1 MTRARRG
8 PAARLP
14 PAPTAVADAAQL
26 LAGSQP
32 LYASVATAVAAEI
45 LDGRRPVGTL
55 LPTEQEL
62 CQSFG
67 VSRSTVRQALRRLG
81 ELGLVAGAQGVGTR
95 VIADQPRGRY
105 VLAVQSVTDVMGYA
119 ARARLDIRAR
129 EPVTAD
135 AALAERIGCEP
146 GSRWIHVSGLRRPAE
161 GRGVISICDLYV
173 AEAFA
178 DLAESEDLAATPAY
192 RLIARRRGIAVEAVE
207 QDIGAIA
214 LDAAQARAL
223 GVAAGSPG
231 LHIRRQFF
239 AAAGRLIE
247 ATTNI
252 HAAAD
257 HFVYTLRLGA
267 PEEG

>member
-1 MTRARRG
+1 M
-8 PAARLP
+8 
-14 PAPTAVADAAQL
+14 ADAAQL

-32 LYASVATAVAAEI
+32 RYATVAMALAAEI

-62 CQSFG
+62 CRTFG

-105 VLAVQSVTDVMGYA
+105 VLAVRSVTDVMGYA
-119 ARARLDIRAR
+119 ARVHLDIRSR
-129 EPVTAD
+129 ERIVAD
-135 AALAERIGCEP
+135 AALAALIGCLP
-146 GSRWIHVSGLRRPAE
+146 GSRWVHVAGLRRPAD
-161 GRGVISICDLYV
+161 GGAAPISICDLYI
-173 AEAFA
+173 AEDFA
-178 DLAESEDLAATPAY
+178 DIADSPELATVPAY
-192 RLIARRRGIAVEAVE
+192 RLIARRRGIPVEAVE

-214 LDAAQARAL
+214 LDAAQAETL
-223 GVAAGSPG
+223 GVAPGSPG
-231 LHIRRQFF
+231 LSIRRQFF
-239 AAAGRLIE
+239 AAAGRLVE

-257 HFVYTLRLGA
+257 QFVYTLRLGA
-267 PEEG
+267 PDES

>member
-1 MTRARRG
+1 MT
-8 PAARLP
+8 
-14 PAPTAVADAAQL
+14 DAAQL

-32 LYASVATAVAAEI
+32 LYASVATALAAEI

-95 VIADQPRGRY
+95 VVADQPRGQY

-119 ARARLDIRAR
+119 ARARLEIGGR
-129 EPVTAD
+129 ETVTAD
-135 AALAERIGCEP
+135 ALLADRIGCQP
-146 GSRWIHVSGLRRPAE
+146 GSRWVHVSGLRRPAE
-161 GRGVISICDLYV
+161 GRGIISICDLYIADEF
-173 AEAFA
+173 AE
-178 DLAESEDLAATPAY
+178 LAMSDELAATPAY

-214 LDAAQARAL
+214 LDTAQAAAL
-223 GVAAGSPG
+223 GVAEGSPG

-239 AAAGRLIE
+239 AAAGKLIE

-252 HAAAD
+252 HAAAE
-257 HFVYTLRLGA
+257 HFVYSLRLGA
-267 PEEG
+267 PEDA

>member
-1 MTRARRG
+1 MTRMRRRG
-8 PAARLP
+8 APRLP
-14 PAPTAVADAAQL
+14 VAQDSVSDAAQL

-32 LYASVATAVAAEI
+32 LYATVATALAAEI
-45 LDGRRPVGTL
+45 LDGKRPVGTL

-62 CQSFG
+62 CQGFG

-95 VIADQPRGRY
+95 VIADHPRGRY

-119 ARARLDIRAR
+119 AKAHLDIQRR
-129 EPVTAD
+129 ERLVAD

-146 GSRWIHVSGLRRPAE
+146 GSDWVHVVGLRRAVD
-161 GRGVISICDLYV
+161 GRGPPMSICELFI
-173 AEAFA
+173 AGEFA

-214 LDAAQARAL
+214 LAAAQAEAL

-231 LHIRRQFF
+231 LLIRRQFF
-239 AAAGRLIE
+239 GGGRLME
-247 ATTNI
+247 ATINV
-252 HAAAD
+252 HAASD
-257 HFVYTLRLGA
+257 QFVYTLRLGA
-267 PEEG
+267 PREG